1 MREIRSPL
9 DGIPSP
15 FAAVYRGVV
24 PRPLDPFPWVMWIGA
39 GDGGAAQTND
49 FAPLS
54 DFLLMG
60 A

>member
-1 MREIRSPL
+1 MSARHFNIPL
-9 DGIPSP
+9 LRRRRYGG
-15 FAAVYRGVV
+15 AAGV
-24 PRPLDPFPWVMWIGA
+24 RTDPFPWVMWIGA